1 MEKYLKT
8 FLIVFSISILA
19 QTGSNQKKLD
29 EMINYFFVG
38 LNEKALELGAQLMT
52 LEEDPDIQEKAMF
65 FVADYFFREG
75 EGNEKYSDYLSR
87 AAILFN
93 RILKKYPNSRFK
105 PILTLRLGNISERNF
120 LSLEKERFSSFYEQ
134 EFNEYHAKTQL
145 LNRLFKF
152 KNISPYEVFN
162 EKDIINSSIET
173 ADKYLSDIIVNNPSF
188 DLEVYSYR
196 IFILLDKILPKGTLE
211 EVYRTSGYKR
221 HNVLESFLK
230 GDYTGVYKT
239 EYESWKRDK
248 DSLDMML
255 DYISKKYPSDYRT
268 LTYHFIF
275 AKLFFYEEDDLICH
289 ETYRHLKFI
298 LENDPNKLS
307 YLYLLT
313 KEFVLNNKF
322 MTK

>member
-1 MEKYLKT
+1 MST
-8 FLIVFSISILA
+8 LA

-52 LEEDPDIQEKAMF
+52 LEEDPEVQEKAMF

-93 RILKKYPNSRFK
+93 RILNKFPNSRYK
-105 PILTLRLGNISERNF
+105 SILTLRLGGISERNF
-120 LSLEKERFSSFYEQ
+120 LSLEKEKYSSFYAQ
-134 EFNEYHAKTQL
+134 EFNEYHAKSQL

-152 KNISPYEVFN
+152 KYVNPYEVFN
-162 EKDIINSSIET
+162 EKDIISSSIQT
-173 ADKYLSDIIVNNPSF
+173 ADKYLSEILVNNPNF
-188 DLEVYSYR
+188 EMEVYNYR
-196 IFILLDKILPKGTLE
+196 IFILLDKFLPKGTLE
-211 EVYRTSGYKR
+211 EIYSTKDYRR
-221 HNVLESFLK
+221 HRTIEQYLK
-230 GDYTGVYKT
+230 GKYSGSL
-239 EYESWKRDK
+239 YESWKKDK
-248 DSLDMML
+248 DSLDAML
-255 DYISKKYPSDYRT
+255 EYISNKYPSDYRT

-275 AKLFFYEEDDLICH
+275 AKLFFYEEDDLICN
-289 ETYRHLKFI
+289 ETYRHMKFI